1 VTEPVAALTDFS
13 LSLVRNGIR
22 SQVLEHID
30 LQIWPGEILG
40 LVGESGSGKSVLA
53 LSLLGLLPGTSHPQA
68 DGQVTVSGVDM
79 VRASAAELRRVRA
92 EVLGAIFQ
100 DPMTS
105 LNPTMRIGRQI
116 GEVTHA
122 EAKSVRLL
130 ETVGV
135 RDAQLRLRVYPHEL
149 SGGLR
154 QRVMAAIAVGNRGE
168 RSDGESTRGE
178 RSDGESTRPGLIV
191 ADEPTTA
198 LDVTVQAQLLEL
210 LRELRDEFGCSVLLI
225 THDLGVADKIADRL
239 AVLHRGELVEIGQAS
254 DVVRNPQHDYT
265 RSLLAS
271 RLSLTMPRD
280 ERFGGDTHGSEPA
293 VSISNLRRTFLVRRG
308 ARWGRGRS
316 REINA
321 VDGVDLDIAPGEAL
335 AIVGESGSGKSTLLR
350 IVAGLEKP
358 TSGSVT
364 LAGTGGP
371 QMVFQDAGSSL
382 TPWMT
387 VGETLG
393 ERLRPLKLS
402 RAEVGERVTAALAA
416 VDLPPEVAKAHPG
429 ELSGGQ
435 RQRVVLARATM
446 IPPAVLLCDEP
457 TSALDASLAKSVL
470 ALIRDLRA
478 RIGMTVLFVTHDLA
492 VARLMGDRI
501 AVMQAGRV
509 VELGPAEQVIAEPR
523 EPYTRTLLAAVPE
536 IVGGA
541 VS

>member
-1 VTEPVAALTDFS
+1 MTEPVAALTDFS

-53 LSLLGLLPGTSHPQA
+53 LSLLGLLPDTSHPQA

-122 EAKSVRLL
+122 EAESVRLL

-154 QRVMAAIAVGNRGE
+154 QRVMAAIAVGALGE
-168 RSDGESTRGE
+168 RREGESN
-178 RSDGESTRPGLIV
+178 RPGLIV

-198 LDVTVQAQLLEL
+198 LDVTVQAQLLEV

-239 AVLHRGELVEIGQAS
+239 AVLHHGELVEIGQAS

-293 VSISNLRRTFLVRRG
+293 VSISDLRRTFLVRRG

-321 VDGVDLDIAPGEAL
+321 VDGVDLDIAQGEAL

-350 IVAGLEKP
+350 IVAGLDKP

-393 ERLRPLKLS
+393 ERLRPLKVS
-402 RAEVGERVTAALAA
+402 RAEVRERVTAALAA

-446 IPPAVLLCDEP
+446 MPPAVLLCDEP

>member
-1 VTEPVAALTDFS
+1 MSESAAGLVASPVAEVEDFS
-13 LSLVRNGIR
+13 LSLVRNGVR
-22 SQVLEHID
+22 SQVLHHVGLRIR
-30 LQIWPGEILG
+30 PGEILG

-53 LSLLGLLPGTSHPQA
+53 LGLLGLLPPESHP
-68 DGQVTVSGVDM
+68 VTEGRITVDGVDLLHSG
-79 VRASAAELRRVRA
+79 RDELRRVRR

-116 GEVTHA
+116 GEATGDDA
-122 EAKSVRLL
+122 ESVRLL

-135 RDAQLRLRVYPHEL
+135 RDAELRLRVYPHEL

-154 QRVMAAIAVGNRGE
+154 QRVMAAIAVAGHPR
-168 RSDGESTRGE
+168 
-178 RSDGESTRPGLIV
+178 LIV

-198 LDVTVQAQLLEL
+198 LDVTVQAQLLDL
-210 LRELRDEFGCSVLLI
+210 LRELRDDFGCSVLLI
-225 THDLGVADKIADRL
+225 THDLGVADQIADRL
-239 AVLHRGELVEIGQAS
+239 AVLHHGELVEIGAAA
-254 DVVRNPQHDYT
+254 DIVRRPQHDYT

-271 RLSLTMPRD
+271 RLTLTTPRD
-280 ERFGGDTHGSEPA
+280 ERFATESRSTTTESA
-293 VSISNLRRTFLVRRG
+293 VSIRALTKTFGV
-308 ARWGRGRS
+308 GRGR
-316 REINA
+316 RRHEITA
-321 VDGVDLDIAPGEAL
+321 VDGVDLEIGVGEAL

-350 IVAGLEKP
+350 MVAGLEKP
-358 TSGSVT
+358 TSGVVE
-364 LAGTGGP
+364 LAGDGGP

-382 TPWMT
+382 TPWLSI
-387 VGETLG
+387 GETLG

-402 RAEVGERVTAALAA
+402 RGEVRERVTVALAA
-416 VDLPPEVAKAHPG
+416 VDLPAEVAKVRPG

-435 RQRVVLARATM
+435 RQRVGLARATM

-501 AVMQAGRV
+501 AVMQSGRV
-509 VELGPAEQVIAEPR
+509 VELGPAEQVVSEPR
-523 EPYTRTLLAAVPE
+523 DPYTRTLLAAVPE
-536 IVGGA
+536 IA
-541 VS
+541 S

>member
-1 VTEPVAALTDFS
+1 MTEPVAALTDFS

-22 SQVLEHID
+22 SQILEHIE
-30 LQIWPGEILG
+30 LRIRPGEILG

-53 LSLLGLLPGTSHPQA
+53 LSLLGLLPDTSHPQA
-68 DGQVTVSGVDM
+68 DGQVTVDGVDM
-79 VRASAAELRRVRA
+79 VRASPSELRRVRA

-116 GEVTHA
+116 GEVTHGDA
-122 EAKSVRLL
+122 ESVRLL

-154 QRVMAAIAVGNRGE
+154 QRVMAAIAVGG
-168 RSDGESTRGE
+168 
-178 RSDGESTRPGLIV
+178 RPDLIV

-198 LDVTVQAQLLEL
+198 LDVTVQAQLLDL

-225 THDLGVADKIADRL
+225 THDLGVADQIADRL
-239 AVLHRGELVEIGQAS
+239 AVLHHGELVEIGPAS
-254 DVVRNPQHDYT
+254 EVVRNPQHDYT

-280 ERFGGDTHGSEPA
+280 ERFSGDTDDSEPA
-293 VSISNLRRTFLVRRG
+293 VSISELRCTFTVRRG
-308 ARWGRGRS
+308 VRWGRGRS

-321 VDGVDLDIAPGEAL
+321 VDGVDLDIAQGEAL

-382 TPWMT
+382 TPWMS

-393 ERLRPLKLS
+393 ERLHRLKLS
-402 RAEVGERVTAALAA
+402 RAEVSERVIAALAA
-416 VDLPPEVAKAHPG
+416 VDLPPKIAKARPS

-435 RQRVVLARATM
+435 RQRVALARATM

-509 VELGPAEQVIAEPR
+509 VELGPADQVIAEPR
-523 EPYTRTLLAAVPE
+523 DPYTRTLLAAVPE
-536 IVGGA
+536 IVEGA
-541 VS
+541 ES

>member
-1 VTEPVAALTDFS
+1 VTTPVASISDFS

-22 SQVLEHID
+22 TDVLKHVDMEIRR
-30 LQIWPGEILG
+30 GEILG

-53 LSLLGLLPGTSHPQA
+53 LSLLGLLPPESHPVTT
-68 DGQVTVSGVDM
+68 GQVTVGGVDLLH
-79 VRASAAELRRVRA
+79 AKPDDLRRVRREA
-92 EVLGAIFQ
+92 LGAIFQ

-116 GEVTHA
+116 GEATGDDA
-122 EAKSVRLL
+122 ESIRLL

-135 RDAQLRLRVYPHEL
+135 RDAALRLRVLPHEL

-154 QRVMAAIAVGNRGE
+154 QRVMTAIAVAGKP
-168 RSDGESTRGE
+168 S
-178 RSDGESTRPGLIV
+178 LII

-198 LDVTVQAQLLEL
+198 LDVTVQAQLLNL
-210 LRELRDEFGCSVLLI
+210 LRELRDDFGCSVLLI
-225 THDLGVADKIADRL
+225 THDLGVADQIADRL
-239 AVLHRGELVEIGQAS
+239 AVLHHGELVELGTAA
-254 DVVRNPQHDYT
+254 DVVRRPQHDYT
-265 RSLLAS
+265 RSLLQA
-271 RLSLTMPRD
+271 RLTLTMPRD
-280 ERFGGDTHGSEPA
+280 ERFDAAAGERVEPA
-293 VSISNLRRTFLVRRG
+293 VTIRDLHRTFTVRRG
-308 ARWGRGRS
+308 GGLFRRDTQTIA
-316 REINA
+316 A

-364 LAGTGGP
+364 LTGAGDP

-382 TPWMT
+382 TPWLS

-393 ERLRPLKLS
+393 EPLRGLKLS
-402 RAEVGERVTAALAA
+402 RDDVRERVTQALAA
-416 VDLPPEVAKAHPG
+416 VDLPQEVAKARPG

-435 RQRVVLARATM
+435 RQRVGLARATM
-446 IPPAVLLCDEP
+446 IPPSVLLCDEP

-478 RIGMTVLFVTHDLA
+478 RLGMTVLFVTHDLA

-501 AVMQAGRV
+501 AVMRAGRV
-509 VELGPAEQVIAEPR
+509 VELGPAERVISEPR
-523 EPYTRTLLAAVPE
+523 EEYTRTLLAAVPE
-536 IVGGA
+536 IVEE

>member
-1 VTEPVAALTDFS
+1 MSEPAAAPNNTAQISDYS

-22 SQVLEHID
+22 SQVLKNID
-30 LQIWPGEILG
+30 LQIRSGEILG

-53 LSLLGLLPGTSHPQA
+53 LSLLGLLPDGSHPHA
-68 DGQVTVSGVDM
+68 DGAVTVDGVDM
-79 VRASAAELRRVRA
+79 LRAKPAELRRVRR
-92 EVLGAIFQ
+92 EKLGAIFQ

-116 GEVTHA
+116 GEVTHDDA
-122 EAKSVRLL
+122 ESVRLL

-135 RDAQLRLRVYPHEL
+135 RDAELRLRVYPHEL

-154 QRVMAAIAVGNRGE
+154 QRVMAAIAVAG
-168 RSDGESTRGE
+168 
-178 RSDGESTRPGLIV
+178 RPGLIV

-198 LDVTVQAQLLEL
+198 LDVTVQAQLLDL
-210 LRELRDEFGCSVLLI
+210 LRELRADFGCSVLLI
-225 THDLGVADKIADRL
+225 THDLGVADQIADRL
-239 AVLHRGELVEIGQAS
+239 AVLHNGELVEIGPAAG
-254 DVVRNPQHDYT
+254 VVRNPQHDYT

-271 RLSLTMPRD
+271 RLTLTMPRD
-280 ERFGGDTHGSEPA
+280 ERFTEAADATAPA
-293 VSISNLRRTFLVRRG
+293 VRIRDLRRTFPVRG
-308 ARWGRGRS
+308 GRRRAAAQTIS
-316 REINA
+316 A
-321 VDGVDLDIAPGEAL
+321 VDGVDLDIAAGEAL
-335 AIVGESGSGKSTLLR
+335 AIVGESGSGKTTLLR
-350 IVAGLEKP
+350 IVAGLDTP

-364 LAGTGGP
+364 LTGTGGP

-382 TPWMT
+382 TPWLS

-393 ERLRPLKLS
+393 ERLRGLKLS
-402 RAEVGERVTAALAA
+402 RAEVRERVNAALAA
-416 VDLPPEVAKAHPG
+416 VDLPPEVAKARPG

-435 RQRVVLARATM
+435 RQRVGLARATM

-523 EPYTRTLLAAVPE
+523 EDYTRTLLAAVPE
-536 IVGGA
+536 IAVEGA
-541 VS
+541 AS

>member
-1 VTEPVAALTDFS
+1 MTEPVAALTDFS
-13 LSLVRNGIR
+13 LSLVRNGVR

-30 LQIWPGEILG
+30 LEIRPGEILG

-53 LSLLGLLPGTSHPQA
+53 LSLLGLLPDTSHPQA

-79 VRASAAELRRVRA
+79 VRASPAELRRVRA
-92 EVLGAIFQ
+92 ELLGAIFQ

-116 GEVTHA
+116 GEVTHGDA
-122 EAKSVRLL
+122 ESVRLL

-154 QRVMAAIAVGNRGE
+154 QRVMAAIAVGG
-168 RSDGESTRGE
+168 
-178 RSDGESTRPGLIV
+178 RPGLIV

-198 LDVTVQAQLLEL
+198 LDVTVQAQLLDL

-225 THDLGVADKIADRL
+225 THDLGVADQIADRL
-239 AVLHRGELVEIGQAS
+239 AVLHHGELVEIGPAS

-280 ERFGGDTHGSEPA
+280 ERFSGDADGAEPA
-293 VSISNLRRTFLVRRG
+293 VSISELRCTFTVRRG
-308 ARWGRGRS
+308 VRWGRGRS

-321 VDGVDLDIAPGEAL
+321 VDGVDLDIAQGEAL

-350 IVAGLEKP
+350 IVAGLERP

-382 TPWMT
+382 TPWLS

-393 ERLRPLKLS
+393 ERLRRLKLS
-402 RAEVGERVTAALAA
+402 RAEVRERVTAALAA
-416 VDLPPEVAKAHPG
+416 VDLPTEVAKARPG

-435 RQRVVLARATM
+435 RQRVALARATM

-523 EPYTRTLLAAVPE
+523 DPYTRTLLAAVPE
-536 IVGGA
+536 IVEGA